1 MSVETNKELVLRV
14 FQEAFGAGDLRV
26 IDEVVAMNGIDRQH
40 PDEPSFAEH
49 LKKVVVAMRT
59 AFPDLRFDV
68 TEIIGEDDWVACH
81 SIMTGTNLVSGS
93 PFSAFPQSDFNGF
106 PFTTTALVSI
116 PLGFAL
122 GWAGTVLSGRRK
134 AEEQRRQYEAVE
146 AWILAGVAR
155 RGI

>member
-1 MSVETNKELVLRV
+1 MSVEANKVLTRRV

-49 LKKVVVAMRT
+49 LKEVVVAMRT

-81 SIMTGTNLVSGS
+81 SIMTGTNLGELLS
-93 PFSAFPQSDFNGF
+93 PLTQRPQ
-106 PFTTTALVSI
+106 PI
-116 PLGFAL
+116 PP
-122 GWAGTVLSGRRK
+122 SGRPVRIPHMHMIRWCDGRSTELLHLMDTM
-134 AEEQRRQYEAVE
+134 ALLGQLGLLPSGTPEPVHS
-146 AWILAGVAR
+146 
-155 RGI
+155 